1 VRRIDAD
8 RRRELVWRQVDAV
21 EKLRPNDRTRMRR
34 GRPPLGDDLDGGD
47 GTIPPG
53 MEGVGFAARRF

>member
-8 RRRELVWRQVDAV
+8 RRGELIRRQVDAI

-34 GRPPLGDDLDGGD
+34 GRAPLGDDLDGGD
-47 GTIPPG
+47 GAVPPG